1 MKILV
6 IISWITVI
14 SIYLPGDMTQQ
25 DLITQY
31 SLQKEKGDPSG
42 IANSA
47 SNLGI
52 FYEKSGQYEMAI
64 QRFKEALSYH
74 EQAKD
79 TSGIANMHG
88 QLALLYMKEDK
99 LGMAEF
105 HLENQVK
112 LDSLTGNQKGLGFYF
127 DQMGVLKNKQ
137 GFQEEAYSY
146 FIKGL
151 IIRENL
157 DDGYEL
163 GESITHIAYLLFE
176 LRQYREAIDYAYRL
190 LEIAEE
196 SQSLRQKETAYAML
210 SQSYEAIR
218 WFQAALDNQKNLKTI
233 SDSLVN
239 QEVAGLKIQHKSQL
253 ELLEHSHRLALAEL
267 ENLPKEEI
275 IAPNNGPIYVLIA
288 SLALLI
294 CLLILAYYLRSKN
307 LELVHDLS
315 ISKEEKRILLK
326 ETQESMEES
335 LQLISGLLVLQDKDK
350 VAGNGFGEGYGR
362 AKTIALIGKSLNQ
375 KHGLPRVNVKG
386 YLLKL
391 CLGLYKTYHVKEER
405 VKLILDMGNI
415 NLDPITMVPLAL
427 IVHELVANSLKYAF
441 PGGQKGEIQL
451 ALKEEEGKLQLSIED
466 DGRGFDA
473 SQVRPDSVGYKI
485 IIAMVNQL
493 QGRLEIINKGG
504 AKISMEFQYR

>member
-14 SIYLPGDMTQQ
+14 SIYLQGDMTQQ
-25 DLITQY
+25 DLITRY
-31 SLQKEKGDPSG
+31 TLQKEKGDPSE

-47 SNLGI
+47 SSLGI
-52 FYEKSGQYEMAI
+52 FYEKSGQNGMAI
-64 QRFKEALSYH
+64 QRFKEALSYY

-79 TSGIANMHG
+79 TAGVANMHT
-88 QLALLYMKEDK
+88 QLAMLYMKEDQ
-99 LGMAEF
+99 LGIAEF
-105 HLENQVK
+105 HLGNQAK
-112 LDSLTGNQKGLGFYF
+112 LDSLTDNQKGLGFYF
-127 DQMGVLKNKQ
+127 DQMGVLKNRQ
-137 GFQEEAYSY
+137 GFEEEAYSY
-146 FIKGL
+146 FMKGL
-151 IIRENL
+151 QIRENL
-157 DDGYEL
+157 DDGHEL
-163 GESITHIAYLLFE
+163 GESITHIAQLLYD
-176 LRQYREAIDYAYRL
+176 LRQYREAIGYTYRL

-196 SQSLRQKETAYAML
+196 SQSLRQKETAYALL

-239 QEVAGLKIQHKSQL
+239 QEVAGLKVQHKSQL
-253 ELLEHSHRLALAEL
+253 ELLEYTQRLALAEF
-267 ENLPKEEI
+267 ENLPKEGK
-275 IAPNNGPIYVLIA
+275 IAPNNGPIYVLLA

-294 CLLILAYYLRSKN
+294 CLLILVYYLRSKN
-307 LELVHDLS
+307 IEQAHDLS

-326 ETQESMEES
+326 ETQERMEES
-335 LQLISGLLVLQDKDK
+335 LQLISGLLLLNDKDK
-350 VAGNGFGEGYGR
+350 VSGNGFEEGYGR
-362 AKTIALIGKSLNQ
+362 AKTIALIGKSLGQ
-375 KHGLPRVNVKG
+375 KDGLTRVNVKG

-391 CLGLYKTYHVKEER
+391 CLGLYKTYHVKEDR
-405 VKLILDMGNI
+405 VKLILDMENI
-415 NLDPITMVPLAL
+415 NLDPMTMVPLAL

-451 ALKEEEGKLQLSIED
+451 GLKEEDGKLQLSIED

-485 IIAMVNQL
+485 VNAMVNQL

-504 AKISMEFQYR
+504 AKISMKFQYR